1 MKRVFVV
8 IIVFLMIS
16 CNNDIR
22 ESFDNA
28 KVINE
33 VEYFFSKNEIADN
46 DIIITINGFIDSL
59 DKSKNNISKYYHLS
73 VSHNALGYCH
83 YTKCDFSDAIK
94 EYVNAL
100 NYTDKIEEEHTY
112 SKLRGSIYKN
122 IADVFYECENYNLS
136 KELYFKSLEYCIS
149 SSDSNNIVY
158 NYRKIGNICYYL
170 SENENPDTLQYYMQ
184 KSMSFAQKEEP
195 LISALYMVLTTAF
208 HQKEKIE
215 GLSTNRIKGIS
226 LLPDNK
232 VAMNYSLNNY
242 LSMLY
247 YVEGNIDKAIKC
259 SIIALDSD
267 DIKKQMAAHD
277 QLSNLYLISGD
288 TISSVRH
295 GSKYDSLN
303 VIFSEYK
310 RKALV
315 AENVLHNYESENQ
328 YIENKNGNSNIVA
341 LILSLIILITLFIF
355 ISIKKKIKTTDKNDF
370 LERWNKFALSEI
382 FILIKDRCESE
393 YDLSANNVGIS
404 MIRLKE
410 NEIANLEKEINFS
423 FNDFVNKFRETFPE
437 LNKGEIDYC
446 MLSILKISEI
456 HKAALLGLSYQ
467 GCVSRKKRVMEKT
480 KMDNVNEKILLLLQK
495 HNRNIM

>member
-1 MKRVFVV
+1 MERVFVV

-16 CNNDIR
+16 CNYDIS

-28 KVINE
+28 KVIKE
-33 VEYFFSKNEIADN
+33 VECFFSKNEIADN

-59 DKSKNNISKYYHLS
+59 DTSKNNINKYYLLS
-73 VSHNALGYCH
+73 ISHNTLGYCY
-83 YTKCDFSDAIK
+83 YTKSNFSDAIK

-100 NYTDKIEEEHTY
+100 NYTDKIKEEHTY

-136 KELYFKSLEYCIS
+136 KELYFKSLEYCMK
-149 SSDSNNIVY
+149 SSDSNNIVH

-184 KSMSFAQKEEP
+184 KSMSFVQKEEP
-195 LISALYMVLTTAF
+195 LISALYMALTTAF

-247 YVEGNIDKAIKC
+247 YVEGDIDKAIKC

-267 DIKKQMAAHD
+267 DIKKQMAAHN

-288 TISSVRH
+288 TLSSVYH
-295 GSKYDSLN
+295 NLKYDSLN
-303 VIFSEYK
+303 YIFSEYK
-310 RKALV
+310 RRASV
-315 AENVLHNYESENQ
+315 AENLLYEYEKEKQS
-328 YIENKNGNSNIVA
+328 IENKNGYRNVFT
-341 LILSLIILITLFIF
+341 LISSLAVIMSIFIF
-355 ISIKKKIKTTDKNDF
+355 IIINRKRKIANSEF
-370 LERWNKFALSEI
+370 FSERWNKFESSEI
-382 FILIKDRCESE
+382 YVLIKNRCESE
-393 YDLSANNVGIS
+393 SDLSAVNVSTS
-404 MIRLKE
+404 MIRLRE
-410 NEIANLEKEINFS
+410 NEITNLQKEINIS

-446 MLSILKISEI
+446 MLSILRISEI

-467 GCVSRKKRVMEKT
+467 GCVSRKKKVLEKT
-480 KMDNVNEKILLLLQK
+480 KMSNVNDDILFLLK
-495 HNRNIM
+495 NITTT